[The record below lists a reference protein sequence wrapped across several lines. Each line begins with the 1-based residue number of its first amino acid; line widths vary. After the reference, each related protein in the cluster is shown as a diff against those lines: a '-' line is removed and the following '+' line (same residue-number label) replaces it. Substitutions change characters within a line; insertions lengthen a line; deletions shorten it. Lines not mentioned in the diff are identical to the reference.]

1 MSICKVHVPGDC
13 AGNCEQCRSSVKAV
27 TPAPKMGSRG
37 PCCAHHIPLSRNC
50 DACNVWAGGRAG
62 SGQCTHGNT
71 GFCSQCY
78 ERDDKSGWRARAE
91 AAEQRAR
98 ELDYKLGLAL
108 HDSEQGIADANES
121 EACLKAENDA
131 LREKLAVATQGLQHI
146 KAKTTN
152 VMAMVWSEETLKKLG
167 VE

>member
-1 MSICKVHVPGDC
+1 MHIDGYEHQDR
-13 AGNCEQCRSSVKAV
+13 AELEAQLCRA
-27 TPAPKMGSRG
+27 
-37 PCCAHHIPLSRNC
+37 N
-50 DACNVWAGGRAG
+50 
-62 SGQCTHGNT
+62 
-71 GFCSQCY
+71 
-78 ERDDKSGWRARAE
+78 ARAE
-91 AAEQRAR
+91 AAEQHAR

-131 LREKLAVATQGLQHI
+131 LRERFAASEADYAACAEAIGVVYEADGHATQPGPRDAVVEHIREAVRDAGRYHEAEGRSYELREKLAVATQGLQHI

>member
-1 MSICKVHVPGDC
+1 MGYLSDQVLAITHAFSDQPRKNGIRELAAKVEAV
-13 AGNCEQCRSSVKAV
+13 EQHAK
-27 TPAPKMGSRG
+27 
-37 PCCAHHIPLSRNC
+37 
-50 DACNVWAGGRAG
+50 
-62 SGQCTHGNT
+62 
-71 GFCSQCY
+71 
-78 ERDDKSGWRARAE
+78 
-91 AAEQRAR
+91 

-121 EACLKAENDA
+121 EACLKAENAA
-131 LREKLAVATQGLQHI
+131 LREKLAVATQGLQRI

>member
-1 MSICKVHVPGDC
+1 MDENETWHVY
-13 AGNCEQCRSSVKAV
+13 AELEAQLCRA
-27 TPAPKMGSRG
+27 
-37 PCCAHHIPLSRNC
+37 N
-50 DACNVWAGGRAG
+50 
-62 SGQCTHGNT
+62 
-71 GFCSQCY
+71 
-78 ERDDKSGWRARAE
+78 ARAE
-91 AAEQRAR
+91 AAEQHAK

-121 EACLKAENDA
+121 EACLKAENAA
-131 LREKLAVATQGLQHI
+131 LREKLAVATQGLQRI